1 MTLSIRALANAD
13 DCLVVWR
20 APTIPGC
27 LGFQLERESTQDGV
41 TRIAVIDNRLGL
53 VGDPGA
59 PFEHQPSSRWPFR
72 RYAWTDFQAPVGAS
86 LRYRVTPVFDVGGNN
101 HVDVGQQSTWS
112 APVTQTGIAGD
123 CAAYFNRGV
132 ALSQFMAR
140 ELKGDYSPAAL
151 RAFKDSLAD
160 TENRLRTFLGG
171 DILHQLL
178 SLLDAATADPGCQLY
193 AALYELTDEQLIG
206 KLEALGARAHLVLS
220 NGSSKSAPDDENE
233 AARERLK
240 AAGVEVHDRM
250 LYSKG
255 LGHNKFV
262 VVTEGG
268 NATKVWT
275 GSANWMRT
283 GLCTQINNAIVVSS
297 ADVAKAYLAQWNRLR
312 DAGSD
317 VTGGLKQSNSVAK
330 PLGADNELWFT
341 ATSNREDLD
350 RVAAIVGEAT
360 ESVQFLMFM
369 PGTNGVLQSLLALRR
384 AKPELYFYGVV
395 NSLTQAGRNGTV
407 DLLSGDEKKRYP
419 YSVIEPEG
427 VRESLTSWAA
437 EITRR
442 DFVGN
447 QNNPNIGHAIVHS
460 KVIVVDAF
468 TDHPIVITGS
478 HNFSDSASR
487 KNDENLIVIRGNRE
501 LAQKYVVNIVSVYEH
516 YRWRQFVNSRVAA
529 GQPVGGA
536 QPRDDTWQAKKQTE
550 PRQVALWKLLAL
562 PAPAP

>member
-1 MTLSIRALANAD
+1 MTLSIRAIANAD
-13 DCLVVWR
+13 DCLVVWHG
-20 APTIPGC
+20 PTLPGC
-27 LGFQLERESTQDGV
+27 LGFQLERESTHGGSP
-41 TRIAVIDNRLGL
+41 TIAVLDNRLGWA
-53 VGDPGA
+53 GDPSQ

-72 RYAWTDFQAPVGAS
+72 RYAWTDFQAPLDSS
-86 LRYRVTPVFDVGGNN
+86 LRYRVTPVFDKAGRNF
-101 HVDVGQQSTWS
+101 VDTAHQSPWS
-112 APVTQTGIAGD
+112 NAVTQSGDAGD
-123 CAAYFNRGV
+123 CAVYFNRGV

-160 TENRLRTFLGG
+160 TENRLRKFLGG
-171 DILHQLL
+171 DILRELL
-178 SLLDAATADPGCQLY
+178 SLLDAAISDTKSELY

-206 KLEALGARAHLVLS
+206 KLEALGARAHVVLS

-233 AARERLK
+233 SARERLK

-262 VVTEGG
+262 VVTEAGVPI
-268 NATKVWT
+268 KVWT
-275 GSANWMRT
+275 GSANLMRT
-283 GLCTQINNAIVVSS
+283 GLCTQMNNALIVND
-297 ADVAKAYLAQWNRLR
+297 AAVAEAYLAQWQLLR

-317 VTGGLKQSNSVAK
+317 VPATLKQANSVAK
-330 PLGADNELWFT
+330 NPSANKELWFT
-341 ATSNREDLD
+341 ATSHREDLD
-350 RVAAIVGEAT
+350 RVAEIVGEAKQ
-360 ESVQFLMFM
+360 SVQFLMFM
-369 PGTNGVLQSLLALRR
+369 PGTNGVLQSLLALRQ
-384 AKPELYFYGVV
+384 AKPTLFFYGVV
-395 NSLTQAGRNGTV
+395 NSLTQSGRNGTV
-407 DLLSGDEKKRYP
+407 ELLSGDELKRFP

-427 VRESLTSWAA
+427 IRDSLTSWAA

-447 QNNPNIGHAIVHS
+447 QQNPNIGHAIVHS

-468 TDHPIVITGS
+468 TDHPIVISGS

-487 KNDENLIVIRGNRE
+487 KNDENLIVIRDNQA

-529 GQPVGGA
+529 GQPVGDA
-536 QPRDDTWQAKKQTE
+536 QPRDDAWQARKQNDA
-550 PRQVALWKLLAL
+550 RQIALWKLMGL
-562 PAPAP
+562 

>member
-1 MTLSIRALANAD
+1 MTLSIRAIANAD
-13 DCLVVWR
+13 DCLVVWH
-20 APTIPGC
+20 APTLPGC
-27 LGFQLERESTQDGV
+27 LGFQLERESTHGGV
-41 TRIAVIDNRLGL
+41 PTIAVLDNRLGWA
-53 VGDPGA
+53 GDPSQ

-72 RYAWTDFQAPVGAS
+72 RYAWTDFQAPLGAS
-86 LRYRVTPVFDVGGNN
+86 LRYRVTPVFDQAGKNF
-101 HVDVGQQSTWS
+101 VDTAQQSPWS
-112 APVTQTGIAGD
+112 NAVTQSGDAGD
-123 CAAYFNRGV
+123 CAVYFNRGV

-160 TENRLRTFLGG
+160 TENRLRKFLGG
-171 DILHQLL
+171 DILRELL
-178 SLLDAATADPGCQLY
+178 SQLDAAISDTKRELY

-206 KLEALGARAHLVLS
+206 KLEALGARAHVVLS

-233 AARERLK
+233 SARERLK

-262 VVTEGG
+262 VLTEAGVPI
-268 NATKVWT
+268 KVWT

-283 GLCTQINNAIVVSS
+283 GLCTQMNNALIVND
-297 ADVAKAYLAQWNRLR
+297 AAVAEAYLAQWQLLR

-317 VTGGLKQSNSVAK
+317 VPATLKQANSVAK
-330 PLGADNELWFT
+330 NPSANKELWFT
-341 ATSNREDLD
+341 ATSQREDLD
-350 RVAAIVGEAT
+350 RVAEIVGEAKQ
-360 ESVQFLMFM
+360 SVQFLMFM
-369 PGTNGVLQSLLALRR
+369 PGTNGVLQSLLALRQ
-384 AKPELYFYGVV
+384 AKPTLFFYGVV
-395 NSLTQAGRNGTV
+395 NSLTQSGRNGTV
-407 DLLSGDEKKRYP
+407 ELLSGDELKRFP

-427 VRESLTSWAA
+427 IRDSLTSWAA

-447 QNNPNIGHAIVHS
+447 QQNPNIGHAIVHS

-468 TDHPIVITGS
+468 TDHPIVISGS

-487 KNDENLIVIRGNRE
+487 KNDENLIVIRDNPA

-529 GQPVGGA
+529 GQPVGDA
-536 QPRDDTWQAKKQTE
+536 QPRDDAWQARKQQDA
-550 PRQVALWKLLAL
+550 RQIALWKLLGL
-562 PAPAP
+562 